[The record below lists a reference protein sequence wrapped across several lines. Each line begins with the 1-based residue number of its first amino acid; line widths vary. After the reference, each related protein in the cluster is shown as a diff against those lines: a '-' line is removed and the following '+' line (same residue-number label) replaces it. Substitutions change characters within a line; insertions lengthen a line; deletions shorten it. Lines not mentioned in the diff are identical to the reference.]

1 MMANPEGAAV
11 YPVLS
16 KSYPDVGE
24 ATDDSIEFANAP
36 EQKLCPR
43 PT

>member
-16 KSYPDVGE
+16 KSYPDFGGS
-24 ATDDSIEFANAP
+24 TDDSIEFANAP
-36 EQKLCPR
+36 E
-43 PT
+43 